1 MSRQNYYK
9 ARNKRKKDRVYEGA
23 IKSLVLTERMLQ
35 PRLGG
40 RKVLKI
46 LTPELR
52 KRGIKMGRDR
62 FFDVL
67 RRNGLLVEKLPRSML
82 TTNSY
87 HTLPIFLNKVKGKEL
102 TGPNQAW
109 ASDITYIR
117 KSNDFMYLSLITD
130 MYSRKIVGH
139 HLDESLDTAG
149 PLKALKMALGNKPKH
164 ARPIHHSDRG
174 SQYCSHQY
182 INELTDNGL
191 VPSMTE
197 RDHCAENAL
206 AERVNGILKQEYGL
220 RGRFNAASHI
230 RQAVCEAVWLYNTK
244 RPHFSL
250 GLKIPDQVHLS
261 DGSMKERA
269 PLLEEG
275 SALQQ

>member
-9 ARNKRKKDRVYEGA
+9 ARNKRKKDRVDEGA
-23 IKSLVLTERMLQ
+23 IKSLVLTERVLQ

-40 RKVLKI
+40 RKVLNI

-67 RRNGLLVEKLPRSML
+67 RRNGLLVEKLPRSIL

-139 HLDESLDTAG
+139 HLDESLDTDG

-174 SQYCSHQY
+174 SQYCSHRY

-230 RQAVCEAVWLYNTK
+230 QQAVGEAVWLYNTK

-261 DGSMKERA
+261 DGIMKERA

-275 SALQQ
+275 GALQQ